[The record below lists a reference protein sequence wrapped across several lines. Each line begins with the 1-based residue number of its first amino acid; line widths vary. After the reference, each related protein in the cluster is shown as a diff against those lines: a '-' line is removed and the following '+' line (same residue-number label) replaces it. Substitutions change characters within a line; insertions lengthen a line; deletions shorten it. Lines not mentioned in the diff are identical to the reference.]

1 MTELR
6 PHHVVCLAA
15 FIGRGYSSEFIE
27 ALQRL
32 QALYL
37 IPETR
42 VRIVQAPDA
51 ACRACPNLTDER
63 CALDDH
69 AIAVL
74 DERVRVALSL
84 ANTEYTA
91 GELHRRLADYLTDH
105 NLTELCGE
113 CRWRDVVDCAAVID
127 QRLNELGPA
136 CVAQRPRP
144 RFGR

>member
-15 FIGRGYSSEFIE
+15 FIGRGYSPEFIE
-27 ALQRL
+27 AFQRL

-37 IPETR
+37 NPETR
-42 VRIVQAPDA
+42 VELVRGPDT
-51 ACRACPNLTDER
+51 ACRACPNLSDGR

-69 AIAVL
+69 AVAVL

-84 ANTEYTA
+84 AQTEYTT
-91 GELHRRLADYLTDH
+91 GELHHRLADYLADH
-105 NLTELCGE
+105 DLAELCGE
-113 CRWRDVVDCAAVID
+113 CRWRDEVDCAAVID

-136 CVAQRPRP
+136 WVDHRPRP